1 MKRIEVK
8 NSRKYALII
17 IDIYGIRPFQLQ
29 YCCILYV
36 LQVWKSLL
44 KVTRY
49 SLWVALA
56 INTRQTKFYS
66 KLLFHL
72 KGLARQIFL
81 KFSQVVHL

>member
-56 INTRQTKFYS
+56 INTRAFN
-66 KLLFHL
+66 LH
-72 KGLARQIFL
+72 IFL
-81 KFSQVVHL
+81 QVEIAPANRC